1 MTVDVTLQAQVDA
14 QLIEQGAFTALELL
28 LESGRLI
35 YSDYESWRRREIEF
49 LDSVLMGNREKIRGQ
64 VEQAIGYAKSIG
76 LVEET
81 QEFLAWA
88 TAAGASADATSGAR
102 EISAKPLRI
111 SADAQLHRLI
121 ASRFAPAQSA
131 PQMDLFFDNPVVA
144 LANGIVRALSARNID
159 DAQRQLDRL
168 YAHAPNHADLASF
181 DRLVTA
187 LGHLNQV
194 IEDPQTEL
202 DFLQEITPTAKRL
215 LGSQSRDLL
224 APLWRQVA
232 DALGSQSSALAFSPA
247 TPNLHRSFALSQAQD
262 WAGVRD
268 AVLAEPEWWQHSAL
282 CLRLAQSAY
291 HQRRRIE
298 ALTAWCHLCWR
309 HPKQAAEVLDT
320 RRQPDAE
327 LTSLWQRFLDSE
339 EELSQPVA
347 ARAISTP
354 HPASAADASAAP
366 PEPPLTPSDFPAWLL
381 LSEPGLVEHL
391 PVDLPT
397 HTTVPEQ
404 HYRCV
409 HRCLEARR
417 ANRQDAEIA
426 QRKALQAGNP
436 ALFRYLLK
444 QSAKR

>member
-1 MTVDVTLQAQVDA
+1 LTVDVTLQAQVDA

-202 DFLQEITPTAKRL
+202 DFLQL
-215 LGSQSRDLL
+215 
-224 APLWRQVA
+224 
-232 DALGSQSSALAFSPA
+232 
-247 TPNLHRSFALSQAQD
+247 
-262 WAGVRD
+262 
-268 AVLAEPEWWQHSAL
+268 
-282 CLRLAQSAY
+282 QSASLARNREICWRLY
-291 HQRRRIE
+291 GDRSQMRLDLRVRRWPSLPPPPTCIE
-298 ALTAWCHLCWR
+298 ASR
-309 HPKQAAEVLDT
+309 
-320 RRQPDAE
+320 
-327 LTSLWQRFLDSE
+327 
-339 EELSQPVA
+339 
-347 ARAISTP
+347 
-354 HPASAADASAAP
+354 
-366 PEPPLTPSDFPAWLL
+366 
-381 LSEPGLVEHL
+381 
-391 PVDLPT
+391 
-397 HTTVPEQ
+397 
-404 HYRCV
+404 
-409 HRCLEARR
+409 
-417 ANRQDAEIA
+417 
-426 QRKALQAGNP
+426 
-436 ALFRYLLK
+436 
-444 QSAKR
+444 